1 MSYQPERSFLKD
13 GHDKM
18 CRGGCPISQQSST
31 NPQMVLKKQSP
42 NGLLTVYLSRRELIV
57 EEGGV
62 VKPIDGV
69 VLTDSELASQ
79 NEPFK
84 IFALVVLTFRYGR
97 EDEEVMGLK
106 FYTEAILHY
115 EQWQQQEPSPAD
127 SFAAAPAEEAR
138 PDAHA
143 PHTVSVSGHAPHS
156 VGLKARPSLRWEP
169 LGVTYDLK
177 VFP

>member
-1 MSYQPERSFLKD
+1 MP
-13 GHDKM
+13 
-18 CRGGCPISQQSST
+18 T
-31 NPQMVLKKQSP
+31 AVLKKQSP
-42 NGLLTVYLSRRELIV
+42 NGMLTVYLSRRELIV
-57 EEGGV
+57 EEGGNV
-62 VKPIDGV
+62 RPIDGV
-69 VLTDSELASQ
+69 VLLTAESSRIESC
-79 NEPFK
+79 K

-115 EQWQQQEPSPAD
+115 EQVHPCGERRRPLTALQQHLLKKLG
-127 SFAAAPAEEAR
+127 

-143 PHTVSVSGHAPHS
+143 LTVCVTGHAPHS
-156 VGLKARPSLRWEP
+156 VGLKPARTYGGSP